1 MAKVFVTK
9 ENRSGET
16 RVAATPETVKK
27 MVKLGLEVQIE
38 TGCGAQASMSDQ
50 AFMAAGAT
58 VAADR
63 RAGLR
68 QADVVLG
75 VGPASLDDI
84 GDLPRGA
91 VLFGLLQPYRESDT
105 VLALAKGGVSALALE
120 LVPRITRAQAMDVLS
135 SQASIAGYKAVL
147 LGAVNLGKHF
157 PMLMTAAGTIPAA
170 RVVIMG
176 AGVAGLQ
183 AIATARR
190 LGAQVEVSDIRPAVK
205 EQVESLGA
213 KFIDLPQME
222 SGEGQGGYAK
232 EMTAE
237 FLAKQ
242 RQILTDRVSQ
252 ADVVITTALVP
263 GRPAPRLL
271 SREMVEAM
279 KPGSVVVD
287 LAIEQGGN
295 CELSRAETTVEHHG
309 VKILAPRNL
318 AASLAT
324 DASTL
329 YARNLLSLL
338 QLMVKDGAVSVNLE
352 DEVIAGTL
360 LTHAGD
366 IRHAATAERLAVK
379 V

>member
-1 MAKVFVTK
+1 
-9 ENRSGET
+9 
-16 RVAATPETVKK
+16 
-27 MVKLGLEVQIE
+27 
-38 TGCGAQASMSDQ
+38 
-50 AFMAAGAT
+50 
-58 VAADR
+58 
-63 RAGLR
+63 
-68 QADVVLG
+68 
-75 VGPASLDDI
+75 
-84 GDLPRGA
+84 
-91 VLFGLLQPYRESDT
+91 VLFGMLQPYRESDT
-105 VLALAKGGVSALALE
+105 VLALAKGSVSALALE

-157 PMLMTAAGTIPAA
+157 PMLMTAAGTIPAS

-232 EMTAE
+232 EMSAD

-309 VKILAPRNL
+309 VKILAPLNL

-360 LTHAGD
+360 LTHGGD

-379 V
+379 A

>member
-1 MAKVFVTK
+1 MAKVFVLK
-9 ENRSGET
+9 ESRPGET

-27 MVKLGLEVQIE
+27 MVKMGLEVQIE
-38 TGCGAQASMSDQ
+38 SGSGAKASMSDQ
-50 AFMAAGAT
+50 AFLAAGAT
-58 VAADR
+58 VATDR
-63 RAGLR
+63 ESGLR

-84 GDLPRGA
+84 GCLRKDA
-91 VLFGLLQPYRESDT
+91 VLFGMLQPYRESDT
-105 VLALAKGGVSALALE
+105 VLALAKGSVSALALE

-157 PMLMTAAGTIPAA
+157 PMLMTAAGTIPAS

-232 EMTAE
+232 EMSAD

-271 SREMVEAM
+271 TREMVEAM

-309 VKILAPRNL
+309 VKILAPLNL

-360 LTHAGD
+360 LTHGGD

-379 V
+379 A

>member
-9 ENRSGET
+9 DNRPGET

-27 MVKLGLEVQIE
+27 MIKMGLEVQVE
-38 TGCGAQASMSDQ
+38 SGCGAKASMSDA
-50 AFMAAGAT
+50 AFAAAGAT

-63 RAGLR
+63 GSGLR
-68 QADVVLG
+68 GADVVLG
-75 VGPASLDDI
+75 VGPAPLEDI
-84 GDLPRGA
+84 AELRRGA
-91 VLFGLLQPYRESDT
+91 VLFGMLQPYRETDT

-147 LGAVNLGKHF
+147 LAAVNLGKHF
-157 PMLMTAAGTIPAA
+157 PMLMTAAGTVPAA
-170 RVVIMG
+170 RVLIMG

-190 LGAQVEVSDIRPAVK
+190 LGSQVEVSDIRPAVK

-232 EMTAE
+232 EMSAE

-271 SREMVEAM
+271 SQEMVEAM
-279 KPGSVVVD
+279 KPGAVVVD

-309 VKILAPRNL
+309 VKILAPLNL

-338 QLMVKDGAVSVNLE
+338 QLMVKDGVVSVNLE
-352 DEVIAGTL
+352 DEVVAGTL
-360 LTHAGD
+360 MTHGGD
-366 IRHAATAERLAVK
+366 VRHAATAERLAVK
-379 V
+379 A